1 MLVRKIAF
9 NTIVSALARI
19 IGTALALVTIA
30 LATRYFTKTEWGEY
44 SLVLTFGGIF
54 AVLAE
59 WGLYQLMVREISKE
73 GADEEKIV
81 SNLFTLR
88 LIISLFIFVLAPL
101 ISLLFPYSNQ
111 ARQAILIGMSGF
123 WLLSGAQVLMGVFQK
138 YLRMDKV
145 SLAEVAGRAIQL
157 GLIFLF
163 IKLNLGLL
171 WIVFS
176 LALSSLVNFLLI
188 FWFARQHV
196 RVRLAF
202 DMDFWRKS
210 FIQSFPLAVSNI
222 LIMIYF
228 STDSLFLSVFK
239 PVTEVGIYRLPYKI
253 LESLIF
259 FPAMF
264 VGLIMPLLSRFAN
277 SDWPRFKDVFQRAF
291 DVLIIFTIPLVAGTL
306 VLSPTIIDL
315 LGGGRYPESAGVL
328 NILIVAVGAIFFSTL
343 FSFALIAAEKQKTLL
358 KISAA
363 GAVVNV
369 ILNLV
374 LIPRYSYVAA
384 ALTTVFTE
392 ALVAFLMMAAIYR
405 FLRWRPSLGAVFK
418 SLLAAGAMAAILWSL
433 NFLNLFVLLVLA
445 LLIYFGLLYLVGG
458 FSSRDISELI
468 KKDEI

>member
-1 MLVRKIAF
+1 MLARKIAL

-19 IGTALALVTIA
+19 VGTALALVTIG
-30 LATRYFTKTEWGEY
+30 LATRYLTKTEWGEY

-73 GADEEKIV
+73 GADEEKIA

-111 ARQAILIGMSGF
+111 ARMAILIGMAGF
-123 WLLSGAQVLMGVFQK
+123 WLLSGTQVLMGVFQK

-145 SLAEVAGRAIQL
+145 GLAEVVGRAIQL
-157 GLIFLF
+157 ALVFLF
-163 IKLNLGLL
+163 IKINLGLL
-171 WIVFS
+171 WIVFA
-176 LALSSLVNFLLI
+176 LALSSLANFILVFL
-188 FWFARQHV
+188 FARQYV

-202 DMDFWRKS
+202 DISFWKKS
-210 FIQSFPLAVSNI
+210 FVQSFPLAISNI
-222 LIMIYF
+222 LVMIYF

-239 PVTEVGIYRLPYKI
+239 PVTDVGIYRLPYKI

-277 SDWPRFKDVFQRAF
+277 SNWPQFKNVFQRAF
-291 DVLIIFTIPLVAGTL
+291 DVIVVFTIPLVAGTL
-306 VLSPTIIDL
+306 VLSPRIIDL

-328 NILIVAVGAIFFSTL
+328 NVLIVAVGAVFLGTL
-343 FSFALIAAEKQKTLL
+343 FSFALIAAEKQRTLL
-358 KISAA
+358 KISLA

-369 ILNLV
+369 VLNLV
-374 LIPRYSYVAA
+374 LIPRYSYMAA
-384 ALTTVFTE
+384 AATTVLTE

-405 FLRWRPSLGAVFK
+405 SLRFWPSSRAVFK
-418 SLLAAGAMAAILWSL
+418 SLLAAGAMAIALFYL
-433 NFLNLFVLLVLA
+433 RFLNLFILMALA
-445 LLIYFGLLYLVGG
+445 LLIYFGLLYLIRG

-468 KKDEI
+468 KKDEV